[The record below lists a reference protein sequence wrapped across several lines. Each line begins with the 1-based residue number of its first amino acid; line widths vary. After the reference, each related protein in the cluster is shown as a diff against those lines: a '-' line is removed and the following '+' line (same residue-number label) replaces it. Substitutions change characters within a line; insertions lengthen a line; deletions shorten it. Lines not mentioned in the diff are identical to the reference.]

1 SCRWPRPLRKR
12 PIVLHRQ
19 PDWRQ
24 REYDFDQ
31 DPLWQTTMPPQAFDA
46 IAWYH
51 CDHLGT
57 PMELTDPHGNVA
69 WAGQYKAWGEVR
81 EERSE
86 WSKQHS
92 LGNPIRFQG
101 QYHDHETG
109 LHYNRYRYNDPKV
122 GRFINQDPISYTGG
136 FNLFAYAPNPVEWS
150 DPLGLAAQNQLG
162 TYGSM
167 NGQGNVGDE
176 LEVHEFV
183 RHEAL
188 VQMGCANKRRRNK
201 DNPSIAL
208 TPKEHDQVHVSENA
222 LARTHLNVGVNEFQF
237 SGQTGKPTKRQ
248 MDVWQGA
255 IRRAGISAAQAKALR
270 KQSARYLK
278 KLNCCCEVG

>member
-1 SCRWPRPLRKR
+1 MRTGTGWDGDTLAWESSPQRDDGDTGRTVHYLYEPGSFVPVAQALRKR

-86 WSKQHS
+86 WARQHG

-109 LHYNRYRYNDPKV
+109 LHYNRYRYYDQKA
-122 GRFINQDPISYTGG
+122 GHFITQDPISYVGG
-136 FNLFAYAPNPVEWS
+136 LNLFLYAPNPTGWI
-150 DPLGLAAQNQLG
+150 DPRGLARHD
-162 TYGSM
+162 S
-167 NGQGNVGDE
+167 NGKYCQELKQKIANIKLSVEKRWHE
-176 LEVHEFV
+176 LETDEMQLPEYIGPGE
-183 RHEAL
+183 RL
-188 VQMGCANKRRRNK
+188 YQ
-201 DNPSIAL
+201 
-208 TPKEHDQVHVSENA
+208 
-222 LARTHLNVGVNEFQF
+222 
-237 SGQTGKPTKRQ
+237 TKRGHRKLINKE
-248 MDVWQGA
+248 DNNL
-255 IRRAGISAAQAKALR
+255 RRLELEHELSCSAK
-270 KQSARYLK
+270 YDTK
-278 KLNCCCEVG
+278 KICKCP